1 MPVYSYIARDTNTGK
16 TIKAEVK
23 ADSERIA
30 TNLLL
35 KRNLVPS
42 KISIK
47 SQSSFSFA
55 NRVKT
60 KDRILFTRQL
70 ATLINAG
77 LPLTQSLKTVSEQ
90 SSSKPLQE
98 VTDQIVHDVEGGSTL
113 ADTFAKHPKVFNQVY
128 IALIAAGE
136 ASGTLDKT
144 LERIATQQEKDAEV
158 TSKIRGAMMYPA
170 IVLLV
175 IAGVMGF
182 LFTAVLPQIKQ
193 LYDDLNKDLPFVTA
207 VMLFISDILIKW
219 WWLVLIILGL
229 SVYAAIVY
237 AKTDD
242 GKAVFDKI
250 KMKTPLFGA
259 LFMKLY
265 MARFC
270 RTASTLLSS
279 GVPMLDMLNVTARA
293 VNNVHIAKT
302 IQESSA
308 VVKSGGALSTSLKD
322 KPTFLT
328 LVPQMI
334 RIGEQSGA
342 LDAMLKKS
350 ADFYESELDND
361 IKSISTIIEP
371 ALMVVLALMAGLMV
385 GAVLLPVYSLVGT
398 SIG

>member
-1 MPVYSYIARDTNTGK
+1 
-16 TIKAEVK
+16 
-23 ADSERIA
+23 
-30 TNLLL
+30 
-35 KRNLVPS
+35 
-42 KISIK
+42 
-47 SQSSFSFA
+47 
-55 NRVKT
+55 
-60 KDRILFTRQL
+60 
-70 ATLINAG
+70 
-77 LPLTQSLKTVSEQ
+77 
-90 SSSKPLQE
+90 
-98 VTDQIVHDVEGGSTL
+98 
-113 ADTFAKHPKVFNQVY
+113 
-128 IALIAAGE
+128 
-136 ASGTLDKT
+136 
-144 LERIATQQEKDAEV
+144 
-158 TSKIRGAMMYPA
+158 
-170 IVLLV
+170 
-175 IAGVMGF
+175 
-182 LFTAVLPQIKQ
+182 
-193 LYDDLNKDLPFVTA
+193 
-207 VMLFISDILIKW
+207 
-219 WWLVLIILGL
+219 
-229 SVYAAIVY
+229 
-237 AKTDD
+237 
-242 GKAVFDKI
+242 
-250 KMKTPLFGA
+250 
-259 LFMKLY
+259 MKLY

>member
-229 SVYAAIVY
+229 AVYAAIVY

-279 GVPMLDMLNVTARA
+279 GVPMLDMLNVTSRA

-398 SIG
+398 SIS